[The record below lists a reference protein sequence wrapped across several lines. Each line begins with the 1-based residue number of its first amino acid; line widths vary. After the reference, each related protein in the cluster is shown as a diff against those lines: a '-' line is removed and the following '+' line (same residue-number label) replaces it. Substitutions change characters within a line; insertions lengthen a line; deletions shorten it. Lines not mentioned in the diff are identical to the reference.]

1 MEEKKKPG
9 RPPKYKSS
17 NVEIARKLCEAGAI
31 DVEIA
36 RHFQVSVSTLSTWK
50 LKYPEFL
57 AAIRVSKEVANT
69 NVEDSLYRMAMG
81 YTRTEVEHKVV
92 AGKLVTI
99 EVERYYPPN
108 PTSQIFFLKNRKSG
122 SWSDKQEVQH
132 TGTVELTDRI
142 HRARANAA
150 PKED

>member
-1 MEEKKKPG
+1 MAG
-9 RPPKYKSS
+9 RPSKYKPEF
-17 NVEIARKLCEAGAI
+17 VEIARKLCEAGAI

-36 RHFQVSVSTLSTWK
+36 RHFQVSVATLSTWK

-69 NVEDSLYRMAMG
+69 NVEDSLYRAAMG
-81 YTRTEVEHKVV
+81 YWQTEVEL
-92 AGKLVTI
+92 KLVGGELKEI
-99 EVERYYPPN
+99 PVERYYPPN
-108 PTSQIFFLKNRKSG
+108 TTAMIFWLKNRKSN

-142 HRARANAA
+142 MRARRNAA
-150 PKED
+150 PTED

>member
-1 MEEKKKPG
+1 MAG
-9 RPPKYKSS
+9 RPTKYKAEY
-17 NVEIARKLCEAGAI
+17 VEEARRLCEAGAI

-36 RHFQVSVSTLSTWK
+36 RHFRVSVATLSTWK

-69 NVEDSLYRMAMG
+69 NVEDSLYRLAMG
-81 YTRTEVEHKVV
+81 YTRTEVEHKVI

-108 PTSQIFFLKNRKSG
+108 PTAQIFFLKNRKSS

-132 TGTVELTDRI
+132 TGTLELTDRI
-142 HRARANAA
+142 MRARKNAA
-150 PKED
+150 PAED

>member
-1 MEEKKKPG
+1 MAGG
-9 RPPKYKSS
+9 RPTKFRPEF
-17 NVEIARKLCEAGAI
+17 VDEARKLCEAGAI

-36 RHFQVSVSTLSTWK
+36 RHFRVSVATLSTWK

-69 NVEDSLYRMAMG
+69 NVEDSLYRLAMG
-81 YTRTEVEHKVV
+81 YTRTEVEHKVI

-99 EVERYYPPN
+99 EIERYYPPN
-108 PTSQIFFLKNRKSG
+108 PTAQIFFLKNRKSS

-142 HRARANAA
+142 MRARKNAA
-150 PKED
+150 PSED

>member
-1 MEEKKKPG
+1 MAG
-9 RPPKYKSS
+9 RPTKYKPEY
-17 NVEIARKLCEAGAI
+17 VEEARRLCEAGAV

-36 RHFQVSVSTLSTWK
+36 RHFRVSVSTLSTWK
-50 LKYPEFL
+50 LIHPEFL

-69 NVEDSLYRMAMG
+69 NVEDSLYRLAMG
-81 YTRTEVEHKVV
+81 YTRTETELKIV
-92 AGKLVTI
+92 AGKLVKV

-108 PTSQIFFLKNRKSG
+108 PTAQIFFLKNRKSS

-142 HRARANAA
+142 LRARKNAA
-150 PKED
+150 PAED